1 MPTLHDYQE
10 HAIGYLRARKRA
22 GLFLDMGLGKTA
34 TTLCAFDDSSLPALV
49 NAPKRVAENV
59 WEPER
64 DKWRPDLS
72 IAVAKGTPAQRRR
85 ALESRADI
93 IVIGRDNLEDA
104 LPYAGRFRSHVIDEL
119 SGFKNHRAARYKVAK
134 QINALPTM
142 NHVWGLTGT
151 PTPNGLMDLWAQLY
165 LLDGGKR
172 LGRTITSF
180 RDAYYTVGKRLPNGT
195 VIRWDIRPG
204 AADSIMK
211 SIDDIC
217 LSMETEGRIEL
228 PPVSYNWVDVPL
240 PAKVRELY
248 RKMKKEAVLESEF
261 LGEIYS
267 ASTAA
272 MVTAR
277 LDQIASGFLYPD
289 DMVMNDREGE
299 FKVLHTEK
307 AGALQ
312 EIIDGSSGG
321 VLVGYHFKA
330 ELAMLQK
337 ALGKQAHT
345 IDEPDIVKR
354 WNNGEIPVLLTHP
367 QSAGHGLN
375 LQHGGHTMVWHNIPW
390 SLEEYQQLNKRLP
403 RQGQQH
409 PVVTHHLSSP
419 NTVDVSKRLRLE
431 GKKSVQQALMDHLAS
446 PL

>member
-1 MPTLHDYQE
+1 M
-10 HAIGYLRARKRA
+10 
-22 GLFLDMGLGKTA
+22 
-34 TTLCAFDDSSLPALV
+34 

-85 ALESRADI
+85 ALESKADI
-93 IVIGRDNLEDA
+93 VVIGRDNLEDV
-104 LPYAGRFRSHVIDEL
+104 LPYAGRFRSHIIDEL
-119 SGFKNHRAARYKVAK
+119 SGFKNHRSGRYKAAK
-134 QINALPTM
+134 KINAHPSM
-142 NHVWGLTGT
+142 NYVWGLTGT
-151 PTPNGLMDLWAQLY
+151 PSPNGLLDLWAQIY
-165 LLDGGKR
+165 LLDGGQR
-172 LGRTITSF
+172 LGRTITSYREAFF
-180 RDAYYTVGKRLPNGT
+180 RAAKKLPNGT
-195 VIRWDIRPG
+195 VIQWDLLPG
-204 AADSIMK
+204 SFDEIMRR
-211 SIDDIC
+211 IEDLC

-228 PPVSYNWVDVPL
+228 PPVSHNWVDVPL
-240 PAKVRELY
+240 PAKIREIY
-248 RKMKKEAVLESEF
+248 KAMKKDALVDSEF

-289 DMVMNDREGE
+289 DMVMNEREGE
-299 FKVLHTEK
+299 FKPLHLEK
-307 AGALQ
+307 ANALQ

-321 VLVGYHFKA
+321 VVVGYHFKA
-330 ELAMLQK
+330 ELAMLK
-337 ALGKQAHT
+337 KSLGKQAHT

-367 QSAGHGLN
+367 ASAGHGLN

-409 PVVTHHLSSP
+409 PVVIHHLQSP
-419 NTVDVSKRLRLE
+419 NTIDVSKRLRLE